1 MTLAIEKLDE
11 STNHICHRGHGSQH
25 AFPCTERAVV
35 TVNGIPFCARHS
47 HEKLSAFGSN
57 VPAPPKRQIIVPA
70 KGERE
75 EEVTAAE
82 RLAAAVFG
90 E

>member
-1 MTLAIEKLDE
+1 
-11 STNHICHRGHGSQH
+11 
-25 AFPCTERAVV
+25 
-35 TVNGIPFCARHS
+35 
-47 HEKLSAFGSN
+47 